1 MFRLTIFVAVLIPL
15 QLAAQNRDAIALAV
29 VEKKASQVGFYSSA
43 GERIAGVAVGETPH
57 EMVLDPDGQHLY
69 VSDNGVLWMDY
80 EGPGGNTISIVDIK
94 ARKKAGVIS
103 TGEFHRPHGLSLDP
117 TGRRLLSTSENPDS
131 LVLIDLETRKVV
143 RPIDNGGKAPHMVMF
158 SKDGKWAFA
167 SNTNSDNIG
176 AVELKTGKLELIK
189 GCKRPQ
195 GGALSADG
203 SRYFVT
209 CADSAEI
216 HAIDT
221 GSRKVVGKI
230 KTGKGV
236 NRVAFTPDESQL
248 VYSIGDEGKHVGIA
262 DVATL
267 KEVARVE
274 LGGHPLSCSVSKD
287 GKYAF
292 AGVQDNDE
300 IYIVSIERQE
310 VSMIIKTPEGAGP
323 DPIMEI
329 GRFAGPPLE

>member
-1 MFRLTIFVAVLIPL
+1 MFKLSISLLAVLLPL
-15 QLAAQNRDAIALAV
+15 QLAAQNREAIALAV

-57 EMVLDPDGQHLY
+57 EMVLDADGRHLY

-80 EGPGGNTISIVDIK
+80 DGPGGNTISIVDIK
-94 ARKKAGVIS
+94 EQKKAGVIS
-103 TGEFHRPHGLSLDP
+103 TGEYHRPHGLALDP
-117 TGRRLLSTSENPDS
+117 TGRRMLSTSENPDS
-131 LVLIDLETRKVV
+131 LVLIDLDARKVI

-167 SNTNSDNIG
+167 SNTNSDTIG
-176 AVELKTGKLELIK
+176 AVELETGKIELIK
-189 GCKRPQ
+189 GCERPQ
-195 GGALSADG
+195 GGVLSADG
-203 SRYFVT
+203 SRYYVT
-209 CADSAEI
+209 CADSGTI
-216 HAIDT
+216 MVIDT
-221 GSRKVVGKI
+221 ASRKSVGNI

-236 NRVAFTPDESQL
+236 NRVAFTPDESEL
-248 VYSIGDEGKHVGIA
+248 VYSIGDEGTHVGIA
-262 DVATL
+262 DVAGL
-267 KEVARVE
+267 KEVARIE

-300 IYIVSIERQE
+300 IYVVSIERRE

-323 DPIMEI
+323 DPVMEI
-329 GRFAGPPLE
+329 GRFAGPPL